1 MVVVMASGNRVA
13 ETISARSPAN
23 SLKMAATLSR
33 SLLSESGISQRRQ
46 SGSAM
51 EQAFDCVS
59 MRVLQH
65 EVRREQ
71 ILWIISHELAPIH
84 RQDARVALE
93 RSGG

>member
-1 MVVVMASGNRVA
+1 
-13 ETISARSPAN
+13 
-23 SLKMAATLSR
+23 
-33 SLLSESGISQRRQ
+33 
-46 SGSAM
+46 M